1 MTPKIVAA
9 LSLTTLAL
17 SACYV
22 VPVTGR
28 DGTVQYYPVAVP
40 PIAVPTGAP
49 PTPVPVPSTATGPIA
64 LSARLY
70 PENELAAATGVV
82 AGTVTNMLNG
92 KGRFQIDYRGE
103 ILTGEATV
111 VDGVAHRGVASAT
124 GSNGGYMS
132 CEYQLANPRQGA
144 GTCTFSSGAR
154 YRLHIGA

>member
-28 DGTVQYYPVAVP
+28 DGTVQYYPVVAPTVP
-40 PIAVPTGAP
+40 LPPPPPPPSPIA
-49 PTPVPVPSTATGPIA
+49 VPSTATGPIA

-70 PENELAAATGVV
+70 PDNELAASTGVV

-124 GSNGGYMS
+124 GSN
-132 CEYQLANPRQGA
+132 
-144 GTCTFSSGAR
+144 
-154 YRLHIGA
+154 